1 MLPRHYAS
9 AELRDNRFSSPLV
22 SLFRPL
28 GIRDEMSRALH
39 PSSDSWERA
48 GRAYPAQHLRTTVT
62 GLAGILDRHIPHY
75 THISRLST
83 AMSRATQRRMPAPL
97 AVDRDAVKAH
107 AITHGIREA
116 ARAFELSE
124 DTVKAWARREQWL
137 APARAPIAAP
147 RPLPLSIRPV
157 PRAPD
162 APTASEA
169 ARKTLDGMSRESRLN
184 MAKTVHKGFREASQM
199 SGEKVIACADKLKS
213 LGSLGQIAH
222 EDWRD
227 QQGKA
232 SVNLSFTMHCGA
244 AEPERVIDV

>member
-1 MLPRHYAS
+1 
-9 AELRDNRFSSPLV
+9 
-22 SLFRPL
+22 
-28 GIRDEMSRALH
+28 
-39 PSSDSWERA
+39 
-48 GRAYPAQHLRTTVT
+48 
-62 GLAGILDRHIPHY
+62 
-75 THISRLST
+75 
-83 AMSRATQRRMPAPL
+83 MPAPL

-147 RPLPLSIRPV
+147 TPLPMSIRPV

-162 APTASEA
+162 APTASQA
-169 ARKTLDGMSRESRLN
+169 ARNTLDGMSRESRLN
-184 MAKTVHKGFREASQM
+184 MAKAVHRGFKTAASM
-199 SGEKVIACADKLKS
+199 GGDTVIACADKLKS

-227 QQGKA
+227 KPTNAGI
-232 SVNLSFTMHCGA
+232 NLSFTLHAGSPPPDA
-244 AEPERVIDV
+244 IDV